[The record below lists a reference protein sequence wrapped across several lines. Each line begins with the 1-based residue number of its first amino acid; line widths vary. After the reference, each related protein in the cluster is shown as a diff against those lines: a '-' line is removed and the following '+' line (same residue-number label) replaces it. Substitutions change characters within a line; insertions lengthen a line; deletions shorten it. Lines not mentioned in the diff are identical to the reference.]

1 MTKIIKIIINIS
13 FIFYL
18 LALVMLLFVGVM
30 FVGIRGHIWTDLS
43 LIEYIRSSSNF
54 VPFKTISEYISALFD
69 GSMNIDIPIKNLL
82 GNLMMFL
89 PMGIYLPYYV
99 KKINK
104 IGKFTLAMII
114 LLFVIEVTQLVT
126 RRGSFDI
133 DDFILNMVGALIGF
147 SIWKS
152 KIVQRLLKELN
163 LTSQLKGEF

>member
-1 MTKIIKIIINIS
+1 MKKVIKVIFGIS

-54 VPFKTISEYISALFD
+54 VPFKTISTYITAMFD
-69 GSMNIDIPIKNLL
+69 GSLNVAIPIKNLL
-82 GNLMMFL
+82 GNLIMFL

-104 IGKFTLAMII
+104 IGGFILLMII
-114 LLFVIEVTQLVT
+114 MLLAIEVTQLVT

-133 DDFILNMVGALIGF
+133 DDFILNMAGALIGF
-147 SIWKS
+147 GIWKT
-152 KIVQRLLKELN
+152 KIVQRLLK
-163 LTSQLKGEF
+163 

>member
-1 MTKIIKIIINIS
+1 MEKVIKVIFSIS

-43 LIEYIRSSSNF
+43 LIEYLRSSSNF
-54 VPFKTISEYISALFD
+54 VPFKTISTYITAMFD
-69 GSMNIDIPIKNLL
+69 GSLNISIPIKNLF
-82 GNLMMFL
+82 GNLIMFL
-89 PMGIYLPYYV
+89 PMGIYLPYYI

-104 IGKFTLAMII
+104 VGGFTFSMII

-147 SIWKS
+147 GIWKT
-152 KIVQRLLKELN
+152 KIVQRLLK
-163 LTSQLKGEF
+163 